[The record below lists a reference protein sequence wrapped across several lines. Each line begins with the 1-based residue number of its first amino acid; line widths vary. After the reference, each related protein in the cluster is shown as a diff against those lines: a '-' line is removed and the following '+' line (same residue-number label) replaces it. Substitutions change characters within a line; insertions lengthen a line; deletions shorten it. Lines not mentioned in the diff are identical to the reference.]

1 MTGLVKG
8 YLEDL
13 LQEFASRLN
22 FTLREFTRIDRRWTP
37 QDPVT
42 KGSSN
47 VHVLLSIFYLNF
59 ILIFMPRSYHI
70 QSVEIVV
77 E

>member
-42 KGSSN
+42 KGTIHTILIHYERN
-47 VHVLLSIFYLNF
+47 LLSWCNLVSLSKKF
-59 ILIFMPRSYHI
+59 
-70 QSVEIVV
+70 
-77 E
+77 